1 MSSALANL
9 IDSLRNG
16 PKAPVVIK
24 DVVEYIELVDDI
36 YNPRFHRSNT
46 LPVSPP
52 KLESFEIQGPYGLVR
67 VYAANGRQ
75 VLIKQQD
82 ILEAYALRTGLFNS
96 SSGGV
101 VEVQVGPY
109 RYPVMAPTSSIGSTT
124 NHWTGVFPMS
134 GSFKLDIPAGYE
146 PSGVALQNGI
156 GLDGKKCTCEM
167 FVLMSVGCKCGGK

>member
-24 DVVEYIELVDDI
+24 DVVEYIELADDI
-36 YNPRFHRSNT
+36 FNPRFHRSNT

-52 KLESFEIQGPYGLVR
+52 KLESLEVQGPYGLVR

-96 SSGGV
+96 S
-101 VEVQVGPY
+101 
-109 RYPVMAPTSSIGSTT
+109 PTSMVMVNIGPWRYTVQPPINSIGSVT
-124 NHWTGVFPMS
+124 
-134 GSFKLDIPAGYE
+134 PADYE

-156 GLDGKKCTCEM
+156 GLGDKKCTCEM
-167 FVLMSVGCKCGGK
+167 SVLMSVGCKCGGK